1 VSGPPEV
8 IRERAAQRALL
19 ERFVRERP
27 AALLLD
33 LDAPALLDLF
43 SGKALPV
50 DWSRIEGLV
59 EARNRDTGAP
69 YLVLLRDDGR
79 QVILADVG
87 IAFEPLAAATGPLPG
102 LPPVVCFRDFAATAG
117 RIEHLLVDHPG
128 EPVTRDHLD
137 LFLFLVAVVD
147 GARAVGFEV
156 SAEERRLE
164 RILGEIE
171 ARRSDVGEA
180 DGS

>member
-8 IRERAAQRALL
+8 IRDRVAQRALL
-19 ERFVRERP
+19 ERFARERP

-50 DWSRIEGLV
+50 DWSRIEGLA
-59 EARNRDTGAP
+59 EARTRDTGAP
-69 YLVLLRDDGR
+69 YLALLRDDGR

-147 GARAVGFEV
+147 GARAVGFDV
-156 SAEERRLE
+156 STEERRLE

-171 ARRSDVGEA
+171 ARRSDDGEA

>member
-1 VSGPPEV
+1 MSAPPEV
-8 IRERAAQRALL
+8 VRDRAAQRALL
-19 ERFVRERP
+19 ERFAREHP

-33 LDAPALLDLF
+33 LATPALLDLF

-50 DWSRIEGLV
+50 DWSRIQGLAEG
-59 EARNRDTGAP
+59 RNRDTGAP
-69 YLVLLRDDGR
+69 YLAILRDDGR

-102 LPPVVCFRDFAATAG
+102 LPPLVCFRDLAATAG

-147 GARAVGFEV
+147 GARAVGFDV
-156 SAEERRLE
+156 STEERRLE

-171 ARRSDVGEA
+171 ARRSDDGEP